1 MKRSGS
7 CSGEGSCLGLVV
19 MAVVSTGIILISYHL
34 HRRLEADMKV
44 KIGEGAANLQ
54 QDRRRR
60 RPRGAK
66 KVIKKVRFADYVVEP
81 SSNNEEYRR
90 RVWSS
95 SPSSSTTTTITSGAA
110 VDAETLSLS
119 LGPPPRKGD
128 ALLALPAPT
137 HAMRRRTR
145 RLPPEADARRQRA

>member
-1 MKRSGS
+1 LIAMKRSGS
-7 CSGEGSCLGLVV
+7 GAGSCLGLVV

-44 KIGEGAANLQ
+44 KIGEGANL

-66 KVIKKVRFADYVVEP
+66 KVKKVRFADDVVEP

-95 SPSSSTTTTITSGAA
+95 STTKITSAVGAPGGG

-145 RLPPEADARRQRA
+145 RLPEPDACRQRA

>member
-1 MKRSGS
+1 MIAMKRSGS
-7 CSGEGSCLGLVV
+7 GAGSCLGLVV

-44 KIGEGAANLQ
+44 KIGEGANL

-66 KVIKKVRFADYVVEP
+66 KVKKVRFADDVVEP

-95 SPSSSTTTTITSGAA
+95 STTTITSAVGAPGGG

-145 RLPPEADARRQRA
+145 RLPEPDACRQRA

>member
-7 CSGEGSCLGLVV
+7 GAGSCLGLVV

-44 KIGEGAANLQ
+44 KIGEGANLQ
-54 QDRRRR
+54 DGHRR

-66 KVIKKVRFADYVVEP
+66 KVIKKVRFADDVVEP

-95 SPSSSTTTTITSGAA
+95 SSRSATTISSGTGGV

-119 LGPPPRKGD
+119 LGLPPRKGD

-137 HAMRRRTR
+137 HAMRRRIR
-145 RLPPEADARRQRA
+145 RPPEPDDECRQRA

>member
-7 CSGEGSCLGLVV
+7 GAGSCLGLVA

-44 KIGEGAANLQ
+44 KIGEGANL

-66 KVIKKVRFADYVVEP
+66 RVKKVRFADDVVEP

-95 SPSSSTTTTITSGAA
+95 SPPPSTISSGAV

-145 RLPPEADARRQRA
+145 RPPEPDACRQRA

>member
-7 CSGEGSCLGLVV
+7 GAGSCLGLVV

-44 KIGEGAANLQ
+44 KIGEGANL

-66 KVIKKVRFADYVVEP
+66 KVKKVRFADDVVEP

-95 SPSSSTTTTITSGAA
+95 STTTITSAVGAPGGG

-145 RLPPEADARRQRA
+145 RLPEPDACRQRA

>member
-1 MKRSGS
+1 MIAMKRSGS
-7 CSGEGSCLGLVV
+7 GSGAGSCLGLVV

-44 KIGEGAANLQ
+44 KIGEGADL
-54 QDRRRR
+54 QDRQRR

-66 KVIKKVRFADYVVEP
+66 KVKKVRFADYVVEP

-95 SPSSSTTTTITSGAA
+95 SPSSTTTTTITSGAA

-145 RLPPEADARRQRA
+145 RLPEPDACRQRA

>member
-7 CSGEGSCLGLVV
+7 GSGAGSCLGLVV

-44 KIGEGAANLQ
+44 KIGEGADL
-54 QDRRRR
+54 QDRQRR

-66 KVIKKVRFADYVVEP
+66 KVKKVRFADDVVEP

-90 RVWSS
+90 RFW
-95 SPSSSTTTTITSGAA
+95 SSSTTTITSAVGAPGGG
-110 VDAETLSLS
+110 VDAETLS

-145 RLPPEADARRQRA
+145 RLPPEPDARRQRA

>member
-1 MKRSGS
+1 MIAMKRSGS
-7 CSGEGSCLGLVV
+7 GAGSCLGLVV

-44 KIGEGAANLQ
+44 KIGEGENL

-66 KVIKKVRFADYVVEP
+66 KVKKVRFADDVVEL

-95 SPSSSTTTTITSGAA
+95 STTTITSAVGAPGGG
-110 VDAETLSLS
+110 VDAKTLSLS

-145 RLPPEADARRQRA
+145 RLPEPDACRQRA

>member
-1 MKRSGS
+1 MIAMKRSGS
-7 CSGEGSCLGLVV
+7 GAGSCLGLVF

-66 KVIKKVRFADYVVEP
+66 KVKKVRFADDVVEP

-95 SPSSSTTTTITSGAA
+95 STTTITSAVGAPGGG

-145 RLPPEADARRQRA
+145 RLPPEPDARRQRA

>member
-1 MKRSGS
+1 MIAMKRSGS
-7 CSGEGSCLGLVV
+7 GAGSCLGLVV

-44 KIGEGAANLQ
+44 KIGEGANL

-60 RPRGAK
+60 RPRGVK
-66 KVIKKVRFADYVVEP
+66 KVKKVRFADDVVEP

-95 SPSSSTTTTITSGAA
+95 STTTITSAVGAPGGG

-145 RLPPEADARRQRA
+145 RLPEPDACPQRA

>member
-7 CSGEGSCLGLVV
+7 GAGSCLGLVF

-95 SPSSSTTTTITSGAA
+95 SPSSSTTTTTTITSGAA

-145 RLPPEADARRQRA
+145 RLPPEPDARRQRA

>member
-1 MKRSGS
+1 MIAMKRSGS
-7 CSGEGSCLGLVV
+7 GAGSCLGLVV

-44 KIGEGAANLQ
+44 KIGEGANL

-66 KVIKKVRFADYVVEP
+66 KVKKVRFADDVVEP

-95 SPSSSTTTTITSGAA
+95 STTTITSAVGAPGGG

-145 RLPPEADARRQRA
+145 RLPPEPDLRRQRA

>member
-7 CSGEGSCLGLVV
+7 GAGSCLGLVF

-44 KIGEGAANLQ
+44 KIGEGANL

-66 KVIKKVRFADYVVEP
+66 KVKKVRFADDVVEP

-95 SPSSSTTTTITSGAA
+95 STTTITSAVGAPGGG

-145 RLPPEADARRQRA
+145 RLPEPDACRQRA